1 VRRVV
6 AQNAVVVQ
14 LVAFSHTE
22 SQLPRYLAAM
32 ELAGFA
38 ECDALSISADNRV
51 WRSVPN
57 RKWYCH
63 NGREQDSAKEVV
75 LVHRPA

>member
-1 VRRVV
+1 VRQIV

-14 LVAFSHTE
+14 LVAFSDTE

-38 ECDALSISADNRV
+38 ECDAMAISGDSRL
-51 WRSVPN
+51 WRGVPN
-57 RKWYCH
+57 RKW
-63 NGREQDSAKEVV
+63 
-75 LVHRPA
+75 